1 MELRPFTRRVQ
12 IRSNALI
19 LYDQP
24 EYLYTVGK
32 RNLQAMLVNMMEAKK
47 QAYSGEMRDGTKKRI
62 ARAIDLLVQISKSTY
77 GYNEVTKR
85 MQKHRLSFITL
96 TISQFHDVSIRD
108 AYEKCFVPFIQW
120 LRRTKKVS
128 SYVWKAELQ
137 QRGIIHYHITT
148 PAWIS
153 YTEIRDKWNNLQRS
167 AGYVAVYQARQMAWH
182 RNGFKPRPELF
193 KHWPLKKQK
202 AAYDVGMKSQWQNPN
217 STDIHEVRKV
227 NDLSGYLKKE
237 FCKTIQGT
245 MKRGKVW
252 DCSRNLKHYKYYT
265 VDETPYIENSI
276 SDLLEAGKVTPK
288 CLDSCIVIEMKK
300 EDITQ
305 IINMKQV
312 IEYDTYLA
320 SIRDYKEVTKNKR
333 LCKLERV
340 PK

>member
-1 MELRPFTRRVQ
+1 MELRPFTRQVQ
-12 IRSNALI
+12 VRSNALI

-24 EYLYTVGK
+24 EYLFTISK
-32 RNLQAMLVNMMEAKK
+32 RNQQAMLVNMMNAKE
-47 QAYSGEMRDGTKKRI
+47 QSYSGEMRVGTKKRI
-62 ARAIDLLVQISKSTY
+62 SKAIDLLVQISKSTY

-108 AYEKCFVPFIQW
+108 AYEKCFTPFMQW

-137 QRGIIHYHITT
+137 ERGIIHYHITT
-148 PAWIS
+148 PAWIG

-167 AGYVAVYQARQMAWH
+167 AGYIEVYRARQMIWH
-182 RNGFKPRPELF
+182 RNGFKPRPELY

-202 AAYDVGMKSQWQNPN
+202 LAYEKGMESNWQNPN

-237 FCKTIQGT
+237 FCKTIQTT
-245 MKRGKVW
+245 MDKGKIW

-265 VDETPYIENSI
+265 VEETTEIEWAI
-276 SDLLEAGKVTPK
+276 SDLLEAKKVVPIL
-288 CLDSCIVIEMKK
+288 CDSCIVIQMKK

-305 IINMKQV
+305 IVNLKQV
-312 IEYDTYLA
+312 IAYDTYLT
-320 SIRDYKEVTKNKR
+320 SIRNHKEVMNLKNKS
-333 LCKLERV
+333 
-340 PK
+340 